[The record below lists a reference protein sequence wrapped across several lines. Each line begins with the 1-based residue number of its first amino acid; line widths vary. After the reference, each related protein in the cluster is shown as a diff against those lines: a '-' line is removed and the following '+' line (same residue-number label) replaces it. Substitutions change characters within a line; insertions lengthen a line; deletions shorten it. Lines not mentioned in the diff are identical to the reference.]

1 MFITLEYLLLEAYS
15 KPCQIYKM
23 MRHIGNPCIVKIVY
37 LHWHF
42 QAYSDTRGYYGILRH
57 IQESLRHIKLYL
69 DIQKSV

>member
-23 MRHIGNPCIVKIVY
+23 MRHIGNPCIVKI
-37 LHWHF
+37 
-42 QAYSDTRGYYGILRH
+42 YYGILRH
-57 IQESLRHIKLYL
+57 IQESLRHIELYL